1 MKKNLL
7 IKIAAAALTA
17 STVLTPMNVWA
28 VPITMPDG
36 QTFDGAYYAAMNPD
50 VVRAIG
56 ADVSVLYQHYL
67 KYGKAEGRKPY
78 EGAPS
83 TGATTTSASTSGY
96 QDNFDPAYYA
106 NNNPDVVAAVGKDP
120 TALYQHYL
128 AYGKAEG
135 RLPCAPKLTEQEVT
149 AKLLALKSKYPDGMT
164 WNDNSYYDRVSTYKN
179 TGKKHTSR
187 IYACAG
193 FAWKITDEVFGSDA
207 PTVTVYPRTPA
218 DLKPGDMVEWMDH
231 EYVIISVDDQYIYT
245 CDGNVG
251 GTVLWGR
258 DSRARNADMT
268 DTVVTRRVIMED

>member
-1 MKKNLL
+1 
-7 IKIAAAALTA
+7 
-17 STVLTPMNVWA
+17 MNVWA

-78 EGAPS
+78 GGAPS
-83 TGATTTSASTSGY
+83 TGTTTASASTSGY
-96 QDNFDPAYYA
+96 QDDFDPTYYA
-106 NNNPDVVAAVGKDP
+106 NNNPDVVAAVGNDP
-120 TALYQHYL
+120 NALYQHYL

-164 WNDNSYYDRVSTYKN
+164 WNDNSYYDRVRTYKN

-207 PTVTVYPRTPA
+207 PTVTVYPKTPA
-218 DLKPGDMVEWMDH
+218 DLKPGDIINRFDHAMV
-231 EYVIISVDDQYIYT
+231 VVSVDDQYINV
-245 CDGNVG
+245 CDGNNG
-251 GTVLWGR
+251 GQVTWGGM
-258 DSRARNADMT
+258 SKERNADMT
-268 DTVVTRRVIMED
+268 DAVVIRRAIMEE